1 MLNHLE
7 LMLYKHPC
15 TFCCFMFANNQTK
28 SELEDENKTNS
39 VFMYYVL

>member
-1 MLNHLE
+1 MYLL
-7 LMLYKHPC
+7 LFYVC
-15 TFCCFMFANNQTK
+15 NNQTK